1 VPRAIAVAVV
11 ATFLLALPTSAAAHD
26 NGQGLLGET
35 TDKLVT
41 FFSLGVVVFIAAFV
55 VGMSLIQH
63 ALERRHETE
72 HAQPPRAGW

>member
-1 VPRAIAVAVV
+1 VPRAIAAAIV
-11 ATFLLALPTSAAAHD
+11 ATFPLVLPAPAAAHD

-55 VGMSLIQH
+55 VGMSLLQY
-63 ALERRHETE
+63 ALERRHETD